1 MNTAKK
7 LIHEPPRYDNVIPLF
22 PDRVPKRRTTDSYK
36 SNGMPKATAADPI
49 RNPEHIKAMR
59 QYYID
64 HGQIRNH
71 AMFTLGIMFGIR
83 AGDLCELRIDQ
94 VANSDGSI
102 KPRCRLYEQKTR
114 KTNSPMITPATRDT
128 LRRYLDDLG
137 DYGIHDY
144 LFRSRQ
150 RDNHGNYRHITIQ
163 QLNNVIKKAAR
174 DVGIQDHISSHS
186 LRKTFAYQLLRQH
199 PNDDEVKFALQRMLN
214 HNDFKTTLAYCGIEQ
229 EAMDEYRIGLEA
241 LVI

>member
-1 MNTAKK
+1 
-7 LIHEPPRYDNVIPLF
+7 
-22 PDRVPKRRTTDSYK
+22 
-36 SNGMPKATAADPI
+36 
-49 RNPEHIKAMR
+49 
-59 QYYID
+59 
-64 HGQIRNH
+64 
-71 AMFTLGIMFGIR
+71 MFTLGIMFGIR

-94 VANSDGSI
+94 VANLDGSI

-114 KTNSPMITPATRDT
+114 KTNAPVIPPATRDM

-137 DYGIHDY
+137 DYEIHDY

-174 DVGIQDHISSHS
+174 DVGIRDHISSHS